1 MFALLDFCDNSSFMT
16 MTIPSDVP
24 QVPLSKGGGSSRR
37 MARQLALQLLFQ
49 KEFQAKHVE
58 WQEMFWQEH
67 PTTSIT
73 VRTFATS
80 ILEGVSDH
88 QSDIDQLIQRYAVDW
103 SIARMPV
110 VDRNILRCAI
120 YELLW
125 EPEIPAA
132 VTINEAIELAKR
144 FADDEA
150 QRFVNGILDHILRD
164 EGRLSDKRQQ
174 PNMALIQS
182 KKSQSKPTS

>member
-1 MFALLDFCDNSSFMT
+1 MT
-16 MTIPSDVP
+16 MTIPADVP
-24 QVPLSKGGGSSRR
+24 PAPPSKGGGSSRR
-37 MARQLALQLLFQ
+37 LARQLALQLLFQ
-49 KEFQAKHVE
+49 QEFQAKHVAWE
-58 WQEMFWQEH
+58 EDFWEEH
-67 PTTSIT
+67 QSASAN

-80 ILEGVSDH
+80 ILHGVKDH
-88 QSDIDQLIQRYAVDW
+88 QSDIDHLIQRFAVDW
-103 SIARMPV
+103 SISRMPV

-125 EPEIPAA
+125 EPEIPAV

-164 EGRLSDKRQQ
+164 EEQLIEKRQQ
-174 PNMALIQS
+174 CKLSSAQLERAQP
-182 KKSQSKPTS
+182 KPSS

>member
-1 MFALLDFCDNSSFMT
+1 

-24 QVPLSKGGGSSRR
+24 QAPLAKGGSSRR
-37 MARQLALQLLFQ
+37 LARQLALQLLFQ
-49 KEFQAKHVE
+49 QEFQTRHAVWEEK
-58 WQEMFWQEH
+58 FWENQ
-67 PTTSIT
+67 SASVN

-80 ILEGVSDH
+80 LLQGVKDH
-88 QSDIDQLIQRYAVDW
+88 QSDIDCLIQKFAVDW
-103 SIARMPV
+103 SIKRMPV

-125 EPEIPAA
+125 EPDIPAA

-164 EGRLSDKRQQ
+164 DLRLAEKRNQ
-174 PNMALIQS
+174 MKILSAQS
-182 KKSQSKPTS
+182 KISQSKPAS

>member
-1 MFALLDFCDNSSFMT
+1 

-24 QVPLSKGGGSSRR
+24 QASSIKGGSSRR
-37 MARQLALQLLFQ
+37 LARQLALQLLFQ
-49 KEFQAKHVE
+49 QEFQTRHAVWEEK
-58 WQEMFWQEH
+58 FWQNQ
-67 PTTSIT
+67 SASVT
-73 VRTFATS
+73 VRAFATS
-80 ILEGVSDH
+80 LLQGVKDH
-88 QSDIDQLIQRYAVDW
+88 QTDIDYLIQKFAVDW
-103 SIARMPV
+103 SITRMPV

-125 EPEIPAA
+125 EPDIPAA

-164 EGRLSDKRQQ
+164 DQRLTEKRNQIKMPSAQ
-174 PNMALIQS
+174 P
-182 KKSQSKPTS
+182 KVSQ